1 MDPGEAVIKES
12 DLPAIEA
19 KMLELAAKKEEVV
32 RKSIAKTD
40 ALKMFGDRG
49 ETYKCELISE
59 LEDGHITTYTQGA
72 FTDLC
77 RGPHLMTTAPI
88 KAIKLTSVAGAYWR
102 GHEDRKMLTRIYGI
116 TFPKK
121 KMLDEYLICFGA
133 ELWAAAAEE
142 VAAAFGRYCD
152 RCVGSAQCRAYTEGR
167 IRSFL

>member
-1 MDPGEAVIKES
+1 MIKES

-19 KMLELAAKKEEVV
+19 KMLELSAKKEAVV
-32 RKSIAKTD
+32 RESISKPD
-40 ALKMFGDRG
+40 ARKMFGDRG

-88 KAIKLTSVAGAYWR
+88 KAIKLTTVAGAYWR

-116 TFPKK
+116 TVPKK
-121 KMLDEYLICFGA
+121 KMLDEYL
-133 ELWAAAAEE
+133 
-142 VAAAFGRYCD
+142 V
-152 RCVGSAQCRAYTEGR
+152 
-167 IRSFL
+167 